1 MKNRLNKIIT
11 KTGDQGITSLSDG
24 NKTSKNDP
32 IIHVLG
38 ELDELNCSIGVLK
51 ATLKEH
57 YKLEK
62 KYSRFVDILADVQH
76 DLFNIGGEISA
87 PNIELFDTDRIS
99 FLTELSKNLNKEL
112 DPLKEFII
120 PGNSFIGS
128 LAHSTRAI
136 CRRVERN
143 FINMIEKNIIMR
155 DRQLKRGLPYLNRL
169 SDLFFIISRH
179 LDKTGDEKIQL
190 WNKPEKNKI
199 FKT

>member
-38 ELDELNCSIGVLK
+38 ELDELNCSVGVLR
-51 ATLKEH
+51 ATLMERHRLK
-57 YKLEK
+57 K
-62 KYSRFVDILADVQH
+62 KYSQFVDILVDIQH

-87 PNIELFDTDRIS
+87 PNIELFDTSRIN
-99 FLTELSKNLNKEL
+99 FLTKQSENLNKEL

-120 PGNSFIGS
+120 PGNSFLGS

-143 FINMIEKNIIMR
+143 FINMIEKNIVMR
-155 DRQLKRGLPYLNRL
+155 DKQLKRGLPYLNRL

-179 LDKTGDEKIQL
+179 LDKTEDKKNLL
-190 WNKPEKNKI
+190 WKKPEKK
-199 FKT
+199 

>member
-38 ELDELNCSIGVLK
+38 ELDELNCSVGVLK
-51 ATLKEH
+51 ATLMERH
-57 YKLEK
+57 KLEK
-62 KYSRFVDILADVQH
+62 KYSQFVDILVDIQH

-87 PNIELFDTDRIS
+87 PNIELFDTSRIN
-99 FLTELSKNLNKEL
+99 FLTKQSENLNKEL

-120 PGNSFIGS
+120 PGNSFLGS

-143 FINMIEKNIIMR
+143 FINMIEKNIVMR
-155 DRQLKRGLPYLNRL
+155 DKQLKRGLPYLNRL

-179 LDKTGDEKIQL
+179 LDKTGDKKNL
-190 WNKPEKNKI
+190 FWKKPEKK
-199 FKT
+199 